1 MNPKL
6 RVNLFTAS
14 LLPPRL
20 RLSFRRL
27 LQLGFGLFV
36 LLLAAN
42 LLAYLHLGSLEA
54 DKHQLLSDKAAFD
67 QQKAQLEQAIA
78 KRSASQALVQ
88 QVDLLSQQVE
98 LKRLLLGELSHVE
111 TLTSKGY
118 SPLLTGLA
126 RVTDDQLWLSRIQV
140 QEDQFVFEGFS
151 AAPNAVPLWLARLQ
165 GVEPLKGQTFSTL
178 TMNRGEKQ
186 PLGFVLR
193 SKRDEEQAK

>member
-140 QEDQFVFEGFS
+140 QEDKFVFEGFS

>member
-1 MNPKL
+1 MNSKL

-20 RLSFRRL
+20 RLSFMRL

-54 DKHQLLSDKAAFD
+54 DKHRLLSDKAAFD

-165 GVEPLKGQTFSTL
+165 GVEPLKGQAFSTL
-178 TMNRGEKQ
+178 TMNRGDKQ

-193 SKRDEEQAK
+193 SKRDEELAK

>member
-1 MNPKL
+1 MNSKL

-20 RLSFRRL
+20 RLSFTRL

-36 LLLAAN
+36 LLLVAN

-151 AAPNAVPLWLARLQ
+151 ASPNAVPLWLARLQ
-165 GVEPLKGQTFSTL
+165 GVEPLKGQAFSTL
-178 TMNRGEKQ
+178 TMNRGDKQ

>member
-6 RVNLFTAS
+6 RVNLYTAS

-20 RLSFRRL
+20 RLSFTRL

-36 LLLAAN
+36 LMLAAN
-42 LLAYLHLGSLEA
+42 LLAYVQLGSLETEKA
-54 DKHQLLSDKAAFD
+54 QLLTEKAAFD

-78 KRSASQALVQ
+78 QRSASQALVQ
-88 QVDLLSQQVE
+88 EVDLLSQQVE
-98 LKRLLLGELSHVE
+98 LKRLLLGELTHVE

-126 RVTDDQLWLSRIQV
+126 RVTDDKLWLSRIQV
-140 QEDQFVFEGFS
+140 SENQFVFEGFS

-165 GVEPLKGQTFSTL
+165 GVEPLKGQAFSTL
-178 TMNRGEKQ
+178 TMNRGDKQ

-193 SKRDEEQAK
+193 SKRDEEQVK

>member
-6 RVNLFTAS
+6 RVNLYTAS
-14 LLPPRL
+14 LLPARL
-20 RLSFRRL
+20 RLSFMRL
-27 LQLGFGLFV
+27 LQLGFGLLV

-42 LLAYLHLGSLEA
+42 LLAYLHLGSLET

-67 QQKAQLEQAIA
+67 QEKAQLEQAIA

-140 QEDQFVFEGFS
+140 QEDQFVFEGYS

-165 GVEPLKGQTFSTL
+165 GVEPLKGQAFSTL
-178 TMNRGEKQ
+178 TMNRGDKQ

>member
-6 RVNLFTAS
+6 RVNLYTAS

-20 RLSFRRL
+20 RLSFMRL
-27 LQLGFGLFV
+27 LQLGFGLLV

-42 LLAYLHLGSLEA
+42 LLAYLHLGSLET

-67 QQKAQLEQAIA
+67 QEKAQLEQAIA
-78 KRSASQALVQ
+78 KRSASQTLVQ

-140 QEDQFVFEGFS
+140 QEDQFVFEGYS

-165 GVEPLKGQTFSTL
+165 GVEPLKGQAFSTL
-178 TMNRGEKQ
+178 TMNRGDKQ

>member
-6 RVNLFTAS
+6 RVNLYTAS

-20 RLSFRRL
+20 RLSFMRL
-27 LQLGFGLFV
+27 LQLGFGLLVF
-36 LLLAAN
+36 LLAAN
-42 LLAYLHLGSLEA
+42 LLAYLHLGSLET

-67 QQKAQLEQAIA
+67 QEKAQLEQAIA

-140 QEDQFVFEGFS
+140 QEDQFVFEGYS

-165 GVEPLKGQTFSTL
+165 GVEPLKGQAFSTL
-178 TMNRGEKQ
+178 TMNRGDKQ